1 MKIDLDNLDL
11 VAKIDRS
18 DMIGAVNHFPDAF
31 ERRTDEMVGELRG
44 GRSGIRSLVLMGMGG
59 SASAGDVVLD
69 WLRDELKIPALVHRE
84 PGLPGFVNHGTLFV
98 GISYSGNT
106 SETLNAF
113 RAANSRRAH
122 VIGVGTGGKLSDLC
136 SQLRAPFLEVEPAL
150 APRAALG
157 QLIVAAA
164 SVLEN
169 LGLVRSAVRE
179 MSEVS
184 GELTGLRRQFRVQ
197 TPLKR
202 NPAKRLAFNLLD
214 HFIVLYSLQRMSS
227 VARRFK
233 NQLAENSKELAKY
246 DILPEACHNG
256 IEAWRGST
264 RSMLPVII
272 RDRDESAFEHSMV
285 EAFKST
291 ISSVAKARPMDVRL
305 PGRGRLT
312 RLLSP
317 IFFLD
322 YVSVYLAILKKIDP
336 TPTELIEEYK
346 SRLASRRGRQ

>member
-31 ERRTDEMVGELRG
+31 KRRTDEMVGELRR

-98 GISYSGNT
+98 EISYSGNT

-113 RAANSRRAH
+113 RAANSRRAL

-202 NPAKRLAFNLLD
+202 NPAKRLATDLLY

-227 VARRFK
+227 VARR
-233 NQLAENSKELAKY
+233 L
-246 DILPEACHNG
+246 
-256 IEAWRGST
+256 R
-264 RSMLPVII
+264 
-272 RDRDESAFEHSMV
+272 
-285 EAFKST
+285 
-291 ISSVAKARPMDVRL
+291 ISSPRTARSWQS
-305 PGRGRLT
+305 T
-312 RLLSP
+312 
-317 IFFLD
+317 
-322 YVSVYLAILKKIDP
+322 
-336 TPTELIEEYK
+336 
-346 SRLASRRGRQ
+346 

>member
-31 ERRTDEMVGELRG
+31 KRRTDEMAGELRG

-106 SETLNAF
+106 SETLN
-113 RAANSRRAH
+113 
-122 VIGVGTGGKLSDLC
+122 LC
-136 SQLRAPFLEVEPAL
+136 SQLGAPFLEVELAL

-179 MSEVS
+179 MSEV
-184 GELTGLRRQFRVQ
+184 GAELTGLSRQFRVQ
-197 TPLKR
+197 TPLEK
-202 NPAKRLAFNLLD
+202 NPAKRLATNLLD

-256 IEAWRGST
+256 MEAWRGST
-264 RSMLPVII
+264 RSMLPVIL
-272 RDRDESAFEHSMV
+272 RDGDESAFERSIV

-291 ISSVAKARPMDVRL
+291 ISSVAKAHPMDVRL
-305 PGRGRLT
+305 PGRGRLA

-322 YVSVYLAILKKIDP
+322 YVSVYLAILKRIDP

-346 SRLASRRGRQ
+346 SRLASRRGR

>member
-31 ERRTDEMVGELRG
+31 KRRTDEMVGELRR
-44 GRSGIRSLVLMGMGG
+44 GRSEIRSLVFMGMGG

-136 SQLRAPFLEVEPAL
+136 SQLGAPFLEVEPAL

-157 QLIVAAA
+157 QLIAAAA
-164 SVLEN
+164 SVLDN

-202 NPAKRLAFNLLD
+202 NPAKRLATDLLY

-227 VARRFK
+227 VASRFK
-233 NQLAENSKELAKY
+233 NTLDEIYKVLAKY
-246 DILPEACHNG
+246 DIFSESCNYG
-256 IEAWRGST
+256 IVDWCSYSRF
-264 RSMLPVII
+264 I
-272 RDRDESAFEHSMV
+272 
-285 EAFKST
+285 
-291 ISSVAKARPMDVRL
+291 
-305 PGRGRLT
+305 
-312 RLLSP
+312 LL
-317 IFFLD
+317 
-322 YVSVYLAILKKIDP
+322 
-336 TPTELIEEYK
+336 
-346 SRLASRRGRQ
+346 

>member
-1 MKIDLDNLDL
+1 
-11 VAKIDRS
+11 
-18 DMIGAVNHFPDAF
+18 
-31 ERRTDEMVGELRG
+31 
-44 GRSGIRSLVLMGMGG
+44 
-59 SASAGDVVLD
+59 
-69 WLRDELKIPALVHRE
+69 
-84 PGLPGFVNHGTLFV
+84 
-98 GISYSGNT
+98 
-106 SETLNAF
+106 
-113 RAANSRRAH
+113 
-122 VIGVGTGGKLSDLC
+122 
-136 SQLRAPFLEVEPAL
+136 
-150 APRAALG
+150 
-157 QLIVAAA
+157 
-164 SVLEN
+164 
-169 LGLVRSAVRE
+169 

-202 NPAKRLAFNLLD
+202 NPAKRLAINFLD

-272 RDRDESAFEHSMV
+272 RDGDESAFERSIV
-285 EAFKST
+285 EAFTST
-291 ISSVAKARPMDVRL
+291 ISSVAKARPVDVRL

-322 YVSVYLAILKKIDP
+322 YVSAYLAILKKIDP

-346 SRLASRRGRQ
+346 SRLASRRGR

>member
-1 MKIDLDNLDL
+1 MKIDLDNLDF
-11 VAKIDRS
+11 VARVDRS
-18 DMIGAVNHFPDAF
+18 DMIGAVDRFPDAF
-31 ERRTDEMVGELRG
+31 VGRTDETVGELNG
-44 GRSGIRSLVLMGMGG
+44 GRFGIRSLVLMGMGG

-69 WLRDELKIPALVHRE
+69 WLRDELKIPGLVHRE
-84 PGLPGFVNHGTLFV
+84 PGLPGFVNSKTLFV

-106 SETLNAF
+106 AETLRAF
-113 RAANSRRAH
+113 RAAKSRRAH

-136 SQLRAPFLEVEPAL
+136 SQLNAPFIEVGPAL
-150 APRAALG
+150 APRAALS

-169 LGLVRSAVRE
+169 IGLVRSAVRE
-179 MSEVS
+179 MSEA
-184 GELTGLRRQFRVQ
+184 GEELTGLRRKFRVQ
-197 TPLKR
+197 TPFER
-202 NPAKRLAFNLLD
+202 NPAKRLAANLLD

-256 IEAWRGST
+256 IEAWRCST
-264 RSMLPVII
+264 RSMVPVVI
-272 RDRDESAFEHSMV
+272 RDGDESTFEHSIV

-291 ISSVAKARPMDVRL
+291 ISSVAKARAIDVRL
-305 PGRGRLT
+305 PGRGRLA

-346 SRLASRRGRQ
+346 SRLAGRRGR